1 MKVSFT
7 VDLQLDAVSDQEI
20 GYMQMRLNQIAEA
33 IITALI
39 KLKCQTHSEPYVLSL
54 DRMRMEIDSLEEFP
68 QAHVSVAITPESE
81 PVTAVLAA
89 QSRQAEILAG
99 ATIN

>member
-1 MKVSFT
+1 MKVLFT

-20 GYMQMRLNQIAEA
+20 GYLQMRLIG
-33 IITALI
+33 
-39 KLKCQTHSEPYVLSL
+39 
-54 DRMRMEIDSLEEFP
+54 SLEEFP
-68 QAHVSVAITPESE
+68 QAQVSVAITPESE

-99 ATIN
+99 SKIN